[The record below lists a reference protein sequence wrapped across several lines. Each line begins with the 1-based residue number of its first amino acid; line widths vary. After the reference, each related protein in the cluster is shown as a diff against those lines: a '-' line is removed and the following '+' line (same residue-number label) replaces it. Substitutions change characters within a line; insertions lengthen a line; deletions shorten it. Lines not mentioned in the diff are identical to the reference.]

1 MRLPEGYRGAVVEKG
16 EPGVDRDVEVQN
28 EEEVGALHDKAAFDE
43 VVVWGHESIA
53 DSAAD
58 PYVRGVEEWISF
70 AEQVS
75 LSLPP
80 RSQIQHTRILSDPV
94 WWWLTVFKIHAY
106 PAEQGV
112 ASK

>member
-16 EPGVDRDVEVQN
+16 ERGVDRDVEVQKEEEEEEGGN
-28 EEEVGALHDKAAFDE
+28 PLEEVGALHGKAAFDE

-70 AEQVS
+70 AEQVR
-75 LSLPP
+75 L
-80 RSQIQHTRILSDPV
+80 
-94 WWWLTVFKIHAY
+94 
-106 PAEQGV
+106 
-112 ASK
+112 

>member
-16 EPGVDRDVEVQN
+16 ERGVDRDVEVQKEEEGN
-28 EEEVGALHDKAAFDE
+28 PLEEVGALHGKAAFDE

-70 AEQVS
+70 AEQVR
-75 LSLPP
+75 L
-80 RSQIQHTRILSDPV
+80 
-94 WWWLTVFKIHAY
+94 
-106 PAEQGV
+106 
-112 ASK
+112 

>member
-16 EPGVDRDVEVQN
+16 ERGVDRDVEVQKEEE
-28 EEEVGALHDKAAFDE
+28 EEEVGALHGKAAFDE

-70 AEQVS
+70 AEQV
-75 LSLPP
+75 
-80 RSQIQHTRILSDPV
+80 R
-94 WWWLTVFKIHAY
+94 F
-106 PAEQGV
+106 
-112 ASK
+112 